1 MIDKEYEEL
10 LEQIEH
16 SKSENLESFPLKSGS
31 GQGSVF
37 PLFLLNILLKAR
49 ANATDKKRK

>member
-16 SKSENLESFPLKSGS
+16 SQSENLESFPLKSGS

>member
-1 MIDKEYEEL
+1 MIDKEYEERL
-10 LEQIEH
+10 QQTEH

-49 ANATDKKRK
+49 ANATEKKRK